1 MTMTFQ
7 EFITSPGR
15 GIHRPDN
22 TITLDIFDIADIL
35 TAALRERG
43 FLQAGEII
51 HAYDMEPALASVG
64 YYLTVERKNDVI
76 TLRRSNK

>member
-22 TITLDIFDIADIL
+22 TITLDIFDIAEIL
-35 TAALRERG
+35 TGALQDRG
-43 FLQAGEII
+43 FLQAGEKI
-51 HAYDMEPALASVG
+51 HACDMEPALAAVG
-64 YYLTVERKNDVI
+64 YYLTIERKNDV
-76 TLRRSNK
+76 LSVRRAAR